1 MTILSI
7 IYTPRDESTCNTV
20 AKYVWGFLKLETRE
34 PGLIKKQKGWE
45 GQVEIVCKCFM
56 APPPLDVLA

>member
-34 PGLIKKQKGWE
+34 PGLIKNRKGGRAKWKLFAN
-45 GQVEIVCKCFM
+45 VSWH
-56 APPPLDVLA
+56 PS